1 EPQVG
6 QAISF
11 EDQQA
16 RAAGVV
22 LTPAIVSR
30 DVQGSVGLLTGA
42 VVYGLSLGGLFSLVF
57 AALYG
62 RVVRAS
68 PARTTMW
75 LAAGA
80 FVVVILVPFLKYPAN
95 PPAVG
100 KPETLGTRTELYLLM
115 LASSV
120 LAAVIAVR
128 LGRWLAARRGS

>member
-1 EPQVG
+1 MLKALLLRGLFAGLCAGILATGFAIVVGEPQVG

-22 LTPAIVSR
+22 LMPAIVSR

-80 FVVVILVPFLKYPAN
+80 FVVVIL
-95 PPAVG
+95 
-100 KPETLGTRTELYLLM
+100 
-115 LASSV
+115 
-120 LAAVIAVR
+120 
-128 LGRWLAARRGS
+128 